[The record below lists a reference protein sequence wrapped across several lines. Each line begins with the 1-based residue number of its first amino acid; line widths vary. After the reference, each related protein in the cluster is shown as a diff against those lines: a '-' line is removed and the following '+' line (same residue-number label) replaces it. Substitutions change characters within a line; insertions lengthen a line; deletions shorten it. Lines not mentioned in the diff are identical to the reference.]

1 MAGNVT
7 ESMLIFKLC
16 EEMSDAVRVYRL
28 AVVIDDQII
37 PFKMLVEL
45 FIGKA
50 EPIHKFH
57 EGNIP
62 KVQED
67 TSLILRAC
75 AKGEPKKDGTAIEIH
90 GKHYEV
96 IP

>member
-1 MAGNVT
+1 MANYFRIT
-7 ESMLIFKLC
+7 AYHPAENLSAIFDSNGRFEKLWQFSAFLVQKGFKIV
-16 EEMSDAVRVYRL
+16 EVGA
-28 AVVIDDQII
+28 DD
-37 PFKMLVEL
+37 
-45 FIGKA
+45 
-50 EPIHKFH
+50 KFR